1 MTKTNDTTRRVNG
14 DHLAVVYEGKNS
26 KSFSVSSTTW
36 IITKERDLYCDDESR
51 DIAEPPFRRRK
62 KKIRKFTVQMA
73 VSNYSYSPS

>member
-62 KKIRKFTVQMA
+62 KKFENLLYRWQ
-73 VSNYSYSPS
+73 